1 MKLQQEMGEWKLM
14 KRKSE
19 NLWQKEW
26 QIITKKN
33 QVYLHKHKEEKPF
46 FLNEKIARGAD
57 ERQRR
62 NFHYTTPHKFCQ

>member
-46 FLNEKIARGAD
+46 FLYE
-57 ERQRR
+57 
-62 NFHYTTPHKFCQ
+62 